1 MAYDTDIRGYINA
14 GGWRYPYTGR
24 QSSSEAFYG
33 GQPRLD
39 PQKLAELAN
48 YGRAAQ
54 PQGLLDQAL
63 TKPAQQ
69 AQGLLTGYTGGGGRE
84 EQGLDGSGGITGST
98 PGTHSGT
105 NTLSGSGTGF
115 AGKAAGAVIGGLL
128 GGVPGA
134 QLGMKAA
141 DFLGNFAGNFGTP
154 GVENAY
160 GQLGNAGLGIASG
173 EALGPGTIGVRDTYG
188 SNESPAMTAAEAAQ
202 NAASMQSMSDALAAD
217 TAAQNAAYGYSGDYG
232 GYSGGGYGSDTSG
245 DNGGDNTGGG
255 GAMGGDRGDSGF
267 ANGGH
272 VQMQSLFGPNPKGKD
287 DGYAALDAGEFV
299 LKSDAVKRIGTKAL
313 KALNEGRAKIV
324 MIKKGA

>member
-1 MAYDTDIRGYINA
+1 MAYETDIRGYEQS

-24 QSSSEAFYG
+24 QSSTDAFYG
-33 GQPRLD
+33 GQSRLD
-39 PQKLAELAN
+39 PQKLAALAN
-48 YGRAAQ
+48 GQ
-54 PQGLLDQAL
+54 PSQGLLDQAL
-63 TKPAQQ
+63 TQPAQQ

-84 EQGLDGSGGITGST
+84 DQGLNGVGGITGAA
-98 PGTHSGT
+98 PGSHSGT

-154 GVENAY
+154 GVENGY
-160 GQLGNAGLGIASG
+160 GALGGGGLGVAS
-173 EALGPGTIGVRDTYG
+173 EATGPGTIGARDTYG

-217 TAAQNAAYGYSGDYG
+217 AAAQNAAYGYSGDYG

-245 DNGGDNTGGG
+245 ANGGDNTGGG

-267 ANGGH
+267 AKGGH
-272 VQMQSLFGPNPKGKD
+272 VQKQSLFGPNPKGKD